1 LFLSSSLGGC
11 GSDRGVECGSDG
23 YGCCW
28 FCVLDA
34 RKRTSYLLVILLHRL
49 RSSKTIIVVAH
60 SAAMKAAA
68 DVVHEI
74 ANGTLLH

>member
-1 LFLSSSLGGC
+1 VF
-11 GSDRGVECGSDG
+11 
-23 YGCCW
+23 
-28 FCVLDA
+28 
-34 RKRTSYLLVILLHRL
+34 LLHRL